1 MAANDWFNAPPS
13 ALGGQLI
20 DAYQTSAPSIL
31 GGNAGGWQAAP
42 GMTEAGYG
50 LAPDITQLHSD
61 PAASG
66 AQGVGGKG
74 LADALGTL
82 GKGVGGGA
90 AGAAAGSKGD
100 TQQLGKAAAVGQ
112 PAHALSLDN
121 LVQMLAKRRE
131 MYMQAAMSPGGG
143 APAGAAPARAGLL
156 GF

>member
-1 MAANDWFNAPPS
+1 MGWFDAPPS

-20 DAYQTSAPSIL
+20 DAYQTNIPSIL

-42 GMTEAGYG
+42 GLKEAGYDV
-50 LAPDITQLHSD
+50 APGITQLHSD
-61 PAASG
+61 PAAPD

-82 GKGVGGGA
+82 GKATGSGAGA
-90 AGAAAGSKGD
+90 AGGGGGGQASAP
-100 TQQLGKAAAVGQ
+100 QLGRAAVGQ
-112 PAHALSLDN
+112 PSHPLSLDN

-131 MYMQAAMSPGGG
+131 MYLQAAMSPGGA
-143 APAGAAPARAGLL
+143 APAGVAPTRVGLL